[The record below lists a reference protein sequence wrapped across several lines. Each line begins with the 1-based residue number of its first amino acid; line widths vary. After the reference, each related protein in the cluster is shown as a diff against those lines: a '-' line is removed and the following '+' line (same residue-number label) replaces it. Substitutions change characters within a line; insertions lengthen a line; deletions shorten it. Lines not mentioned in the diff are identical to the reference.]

1 MGFSTCRS
9 GLWSTGSVVGVQG
22 LSCPAAYGILPDQGS
37 NPFLLHWQV
46 DFLPLSYQ
54 ESLKKGR
61 LLRAFLLLLFSRSV
75 VSDSATPWT
84 AARQAS
90 LSFAI
95 SRGLLR
101 FMSIESVM
109 PSNYLILCRPLL
121 LLPSIFPSTRVFSN
135 DSTLCIMWPQY
146 YNFNFSINPSNNYSG
161 LTGFDLLTVQGIQ
174 ESSLTPQ
181 FKSIESSFLWSNSHI
196 HI

>member
-1 MGFSTCRS
+1 M
-9 GLWSTGSVVGVQG
+9 QG
-22 LSCPAAYGILPDQGS
+22 LSCPSAYGILPDQGS

-135 DSTLCIMWPQY
+135 ESTFCIRWPKY
-146 YNFNFSINPSNNYSG
+146 
-161 LTGFDLLTVQGIQ
+161 
-174 ESSLTPQ
+174 
-181 FKSIESSFLWSNSHI
+181 
-196 HI
+196 

>member
-1 MGFSTCRS
+1 M
-9 GLWSTGSVVGVQG
+9 QG

-135 DSTLCIMWPQY
+135 ESTLCIMWPKY
-146 YNFNFSINPSNNYSG
+146 YNFTFSINPSNNYSG
-161 LTGFDLLTVQGIQ
+161 LI
-174 ESSLTPQ
+174 
-181 FKSIESSFLWSNSHI
+181 SFRI
-196 HI
+196 HWF